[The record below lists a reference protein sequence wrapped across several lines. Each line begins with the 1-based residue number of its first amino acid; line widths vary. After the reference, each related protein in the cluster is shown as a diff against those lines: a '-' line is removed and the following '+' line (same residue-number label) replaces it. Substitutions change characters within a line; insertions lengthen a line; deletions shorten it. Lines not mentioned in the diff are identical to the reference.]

1 MHLPFNQLPKSARV
15 WIYQSNRELTELEI
29 ESISIFLTSFC
40 NGWSA
45 HGAGLKSSFQ
55 ILYKRFIVMAVDE
68 GYNMATGCSIDSSV
82 NQIKFIENKYS
93 LNFMDR
99 TKVAFLIDNKLYIE
113 SLSAI
118 KTKVNEGIILANT
131 KTFNNLVETVKDFD
145 EAWVVPANNSWL
157 KKYF

>member
-15 WIYQSNRELTELEI
+15 WIYQSSRDLNDVEV
-29 ESISIFLTSFC
+29 ESISKELTTFC
-40 NGWSA
+40 DGWSA

-55 ILYKRFIVMAVDE
+55 ILYNRFIIIAVDE

-82 NQIKFIENKYS
+82 NQVKFLENKYG

-99 TKVAFLIDNKLYIE
+99 TQVAFMVDNELYVE

-118 KTKVNEGIILANT
+118 KEKVSEGVISAGT
-131 KTFNNLVETVKDFD
+131 KTFNNLVETVGDFD
-145 EAWVVPANNSWL
+145 AGWMITASNSWL
-157 KKYF
+157 KRYF